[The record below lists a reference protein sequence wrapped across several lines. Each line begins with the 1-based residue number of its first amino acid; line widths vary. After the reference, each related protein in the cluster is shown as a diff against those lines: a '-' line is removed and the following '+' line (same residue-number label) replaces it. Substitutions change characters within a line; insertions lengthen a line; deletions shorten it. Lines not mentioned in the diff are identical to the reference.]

1 MPNAVFILSL
11 VICLDPPA
19 QVILGVG
26 ARILEQET
34 GDCPTIVNGAIL
46 YYSLV
51 LQKDV
56 T

>member
-26 ARILEQET
+26 AQILEQET